1 MANQLN
7 VYDLHR
13 GMLSRRQK
21 ERECYMT
28 VLERCYARIRRSSQA
43 QNFSC
48 VFEIPCVIMGMPLFD
63 LDTCAKFVIRNLVG
77 NGFSVEVRPPTALSI
92 SWELFPDANKKK
104 NGDATA
110 ALLAPL
116 PLSLPYSSPPPRPPP
131 PLPVPPPQQHD
142 HRPPPLPLPPQ
153 SNYRARNKNPTVRP
167 TDVVLEHLRQ
177 QRDGALSPQDPRPC
191 FQQPRFPTFP
201 SPPPP
206 LRPTTGPSPP
216 PPPPHP
222 QRDST
227 AAVVPRPIR
236 DFRPSGRLDL
246 RVL

>member
-21 ERECYMT
+21 ERECYMN

-63 LDTCAKFVIRNLVG
+63 LDTCAKFVIRNLIG
-77 NGFSVEVRPPTALSI
+77 NGFRVDVRPPTSLSI
-92 SWELFPDANKKK
+92 SWELFPDKRK
-104 NGDATA
+104 NADAD
-110 ALLAPL
+110 APL
-116 PLSLPYSSPPPRPPP
+116 FALPSAAPAPTQQQTPPPPPPPRP
-131 PLPVPPPQQHD
+131 HTSYC
-142 HRPPPLPLPPQ
+142 PPPLPLPPQ
-153 SNYRARNKNPTVRP
+153 SCHRARRKDPQVRP
-167 TDVVLEHLRQ
+167 TDVVLEHLKQ
-177 QRDGALSPQDPRPC
+177 QRDGALLPHAQKSPRPC

-201 SPPPP
+201 SPSSTGTPASACAAPLP
-206 LRPTTGPSPP
+206 LRQAPGGSTT
-216 PPPPHP
+216 
-222 QRDST
+222 T
-227 AAVVPRPIR
+227 VVPRSIR